1 MGIIYNKRTATC
13 LLEFQAAYRQHDLSP
28 SIFTFQ
34 LWLNKH
40 DKYTHTHTH
49 TGLILILPSLPPL
62 RCTDFMQKSSG
73 ALRRLTVRMSVLQIT
88 GACRSGSVCVCVCVC
103 VCVRV
108 RGWQTE
114 RGTEIV
120 TPGSAATALR
130 RRVGIQTYLHVP
142 RPEPRL
148 TSQQLLIMNW
158 PAEKSTELWI
168 CKTRRSGQGLSNT
181 HQLPP
186 CARWDR
192 ACRKHQALLS

>member
-40 DKYTHTHTH
+40 DKYTHTHT
-49 TGLILILPSLPPL
+49 GLILILPSLSPPQMHRL
-62 RCTDFMQKSSG
+62 YAEVIRCFEMPYGQNERAADY
-73 ALRRLTVRMSVLQIT
+73 RCMSI
-88 GACRSGSVCVCVCVC
+88 RVCVCVC
-103 VCVRV
+103 V

-186 CARWDR
+186 CACWDR